1 MATNTKKIV
10 LFSTRSKKHLSQR
23 IKKKK
28 SVKKRL
34 LILGIIVA
42 LLAGLYCTA
51 VFSNIPFIEKWR
63 DIYIETAMDTY
74 SHKWLATFFIPK
86 SVIDEV
92 MAKKEALIASQQDLV
107 SSWEPVVSPSPSP
120 STEPNAYASAPVSEE
135 PDHTL
140 LEFLEKYD
148 ELDETSFN
156 DYISKNLNLIKNG
169 YDRLLINETG
179 PDSDGTPIYTK
190 NGDQIILIDAENSVL
205 IAEVK
210 GEGYVGKL
218 AIVKDPSR
226 VKLGISK
233 YLGDIGQTVQTIA
246 KNNNALLAINAS
258 GFADP
263 EWKGNGGK
271 VVGLLVSNGKIYN
284 NPIKNGYL
292 NIGFAYDDRL
302 YIGLKKDEYRD
313 AVEFIPALIING
325 EKVTDGSTGFGIQPR
340 TAIGQREDG
349 TVLLLTVDG
358 RQIGYSLGCTVGD
371 CADELLEYGAFQASN
386 LDGGSSTV
394 MVYRGEVINKP
405 SSATNVG
412 RLVPD
417 AFIVEYANA
426 DHP

>member
-1 MATNTKKIV
+1 MTTKTKRFV
-10 LFSTRSKKHLSQR
+10 LFSSRSRKHLTQKR
-23 IKKKK
+23 KK

-34 LILGIIVA
+34 LILGIVVA

-51 VFSNIPFIEKWR
+51 VFSNIPFIKKWR

-92 MAKKEALIASQQDLV
+92 MAKKDALIASQQDLV
-107 SSWEPVVSPSPSP
+107 SSWEPAESPSPNTQP
-120 STEPNAYASAPVSEE
+120 SANADASAPVSEE

-140 LEFLEKYD
+140 KEFLETYD
-148 ELDETSFN
+148 DIDEASFN
-156 DYISKNLNLIKNG
+156 DYISNNLNLIKNG
-169 YDRLLINETG
+169 YDKLLINEAG
-179 PDSDGTPIYTK
+179 PDGNGTPIYTK
-190 NGDQIILIDAENSVL
+190 NGDQILVLDAENGII

-210 GEGYVGKL
+210 GDGFVGKL

-246 KNNNALLAINAS
+246 KNYKAVLAINAS

-284 NPIKNGYL
+284 EPIRNGYL
-292 NIGFAYDDRL
+292 NIGFSPDNRL
-302 YIGLKKDEYRD
+302 YIGLKKNEYRD

-340 TAIGQREDG
+340 SAIGQKEDG

-371 CADELLEYGAFQASN
+371 CTDVLLDYDAYQASN

-394 MVYRGEVINKP
+394 MVYRDEVINKP

-417 AFIVEYANA
+417 AFIVEYASNE
-426 DHP
+426 DT